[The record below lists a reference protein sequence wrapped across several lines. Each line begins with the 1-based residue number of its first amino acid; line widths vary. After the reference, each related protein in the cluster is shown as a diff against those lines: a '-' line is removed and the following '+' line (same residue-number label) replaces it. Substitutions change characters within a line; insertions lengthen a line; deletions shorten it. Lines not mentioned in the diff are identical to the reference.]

1 MAQTTANTEIVR
13 EFVEQA
19 FNNGNLEVADEYLAE
34 DFVRHDPDM
43 GEVRGREKYKEFI
56 EMNRTAF
63 PDYHETIENIITQ
76 GDTVMYRWT
85 LRGTQEGE
93 FMGVA
98 PTGNEIEVTGMID
111 MRLENGRIT
120 ELWGNFDAL
129 GLLKELDAVPEGV

>member
-19 FNNGNLEVADEYLAE
+19 FNNGNLEVANEYLAE

-63 PDYHETIENIITQ
+63 PDYHETIDNIITQ

-111 MRLENGRIT
+111 MRLEDGRIT

-129 GLLKELDAVPEGV
+129 GLLKQLDAVPEGV

>member
-1 MAQTTANTEIVR
+1 MAQTTANADIVR
-13 EFVEQA
+13 RFVEQA
-19 FNNGNLEVADEYLAE
+19 FNNGNLEVADECLAE

-43 GEVRGREKYKEFI
+43 GDVRGREKYKKFM

-63 PDYHETIENIITQ
+63 PDYHETIENIIEQ

-93 FMGVA
+93 FMGVT

-111 MRLENGRIT
+111 MHLEDGRIT

-129 GLLKELDAVPEGV
+129 GLLEQLDAVPE

>member
-111 MRLENGRIT
+111 MRLEDGRIT
-120 ELWGNFDAL
+120 EL
-129 GLLKELDAVPEGV
+129 

>member
-1 MAQTTANTEIVR
+1 MAQTTANADIVR
-13 EFVEQA
+13 RFVEQA
-19 FNNGNLEVADEYLAE
+19 FNNGNLEVADECLAE

-43 GEVRGREKYKEFI
+43 GDVRGREKYKEFI

-63 PDYHETIENIITQ
+63 PDYHETIENIIEQ

-111 MRLENGRIT
+111 MLLEDGRIT

-129 GLLKELDAVPEGV
+129 GLLKQLDAVPE

>member
-1 MAQTTANTEIVR
+1 MSQTVKNTEIVR
-13 EFVEQA
+13 KFVEKA
-19 FNNGNLEVADEYLAE
+19 FNDGNMEVADECLAE

-63 PDYHETIENIITQ
+63 PDYHETIDDIITQ

-93 FMGVA
+93 FMGVD

-111 MRLENGRIT
+111 MHLEDGRIT

-129 GLLKELDAVPEGV
+129 GLLKQLDAVPE

>member
-1 MAQTTANTEIVR
+1 M
-13 EFVEQA
+13 
-19 FNNGNLEVADEYLAE
+19 ADEYLAE

-43 GEVRGREKYKEFI
+43 GDVRGREKYKEFI

-111 MRLENGRIT
+111 MHLEDGRIT

-129 GLLKELDAVPEGV
+129 GLLKQLDAVPEGV

>member
-1 MAQTTANTEIVR
+1 MPQTIENTEIVR
-13 EFVEQA
+13 EFVEQT
-19 FNNGNLEVADEYLAE
+19 FNEGNLEVADEYLAE

-43 GEVRGREKYKEFI
+43 GDVRGREKYKEFI

-63 PDYHETIENIITQ
+63 PDYHETIDDIITQ

-85 LRGTQEGE
+85 LHGTQEGE
-93 FMGVA
+93 FMGVP

-111 MRLENGRIT
+111 MHLEDGRIT

-129 GLLKELDAVPEGV
+129 GLLKQLDAVPE

>member
-1 MAQTTANTEIVR
+1 MSQTVKNTEIVR
-13 EFVEQA
+13 KFVEKA
-19 FNNGNLEVADEYLAE
+19 FNEGNMGVADECLAE

-43 GEVRGREKYKEFI
+43 GDVRGREEYKEFI
-56 EMNRTAF
+56 QMNRTAF
-63 PDYHETIENIITQ
+63 PDYHETIDDIITQ

-93 FMGVA
+93 FMGVD

-111 MRLENGRIT
+111 MHLEDGRIT

-129 GLLKELDAVPEGV
+129 GLLKQLDAVPE

>member
-1 MAQTTANTEIVR
+1 MPQTIENTEIVR

-19 FNNGNLEVADEYLAE
+19 FNEGNLEVADEYLAE

-43 GEVRGREKYKEFI
+43 GDVRGREKYKEFI

-63 PDYHETIENIITQ
+63 PDYHETIDNIITQ

-85 LRGTQEGE
+85 LHGTQEGE
-93 FMGVA
+93 FMGVP

-111 MRLENGRIT
+111 MHLEDGRIT

-129 GLLKELDAVPEGV
+129 GLLKQLDAVPE